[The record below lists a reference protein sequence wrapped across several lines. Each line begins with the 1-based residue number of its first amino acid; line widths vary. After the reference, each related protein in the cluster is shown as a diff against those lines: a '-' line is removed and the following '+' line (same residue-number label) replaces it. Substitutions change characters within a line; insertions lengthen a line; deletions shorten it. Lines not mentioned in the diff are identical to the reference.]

1 MNMLLIKMMKRL
13 NEAGDDGSDAGGTAT
28 AEDRGDV
35 VDPELNASTLAAVV
49 GEAGDQGEGKEAG
62 AAEAGN
68 EAGADGAGNQAT
80 GDGHEGNEAG
90 EGATGGRSA
99 GIPPARFNEVNQ
111 KRKEAETALA
121 EANAEIE
128 RLKRG
133 AEKAATPAPAPAAA
147 TPAAAPG
154 TPFDEDAQEQEYA
167 TALLE
172 GDGKRAAEIRKGI
185 NAHLRAEATN
195 AAIQRADEQRQ
206 ADQQQAIGR
215 ALVAET
221 ALSFEKYPY
230 LDTPEGAEAVELI
243 VASRDAKIAK
253 GMPAHEALRAA
264 VATIAPRF
272 APAPTD
278 GAPSR
283 VSKDE
288 PAAADSR
295 TSAAIARGAAAS
307 VAQPPA
313 LNGGVGDR
321 AAAGKVSVEKMTDDQ
336 FDQLSEAEKRR
347 MRGD

>member
-35 VDPELNASTLAAVV
+35 VDPELNSSTLAAVV
-49 GEAGDQGEGKEAG
+49 GEAGDQGGAEEAG

-68 EAGADGAGNQAT
+68 EAGT
-80 GDGHEGNEAG
+80 GSAGNEAPADNHEGSESG
-90 EGATGGRSA
+90 EGAAGGRSA

-121 EANAEIE
+121 EAQAEIE

-133 AEKAATPAPAPAAA
+133 VEKPATPAPTPAANAPTTAPAAA
-147 TPAAAPG
+147 
-154 TPFDEDAQEQEYA
+154 FDEDAQEQAYV

-172 GDGKRAAEIRKGI
+172 GDAKRAAEIRKGI
-185 NAHLRAEATN
+185 NAHLRAEAANT
-195 AAIQRADEQRQ
+195 AMQKAEEQRL

-215 ALVAET
+215 ALAAET
-221 ALSFEKYPY
+221 ALTVEKYPY

-243 VASRDAKIAK
+243 VAARDAKIAK
-253 GMPAHEALRAA
+253 GVPAHEALRAA
-264 VATIAPRF
+264 VAMIAPKF
-272 APAPTD
+272 APAESAA
-278 GAPSR
+278 APSR
-283 VSKDE
+283 VSKE
-288 PAAADSR
+288 EAQAADSR

-336 FDQLSEAEKRR
+336 FDQLSDAEKRR